1 MLRNELVS
9 SNDLA
14 EYGTVVRALR
24 EVRDAGLYKETHND
38 FEAYCRD
45 RWGLTSDL
53 IAQVNE
59 DISGVGLN

>member
-1 MLRNELVS
+1 MERGHVFAG
-9 SNDLA
+9 DLST
-14 EYGTVVRALR
+14 YGDVIRTLR
-24 EVRDAGLYKETHND
+24 EVRDGGLYRETHDD

-59 DISGVGLN
+59 DISGIGLN